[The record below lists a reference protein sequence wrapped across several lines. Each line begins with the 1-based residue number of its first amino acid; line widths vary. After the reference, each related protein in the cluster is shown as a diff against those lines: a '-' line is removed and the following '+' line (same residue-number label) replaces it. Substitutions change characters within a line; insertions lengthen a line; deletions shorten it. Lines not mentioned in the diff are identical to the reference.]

1 MSMIDAA
8 NHHVSGANATS
19 LALYE
24 QACRELLCM
33 VDDPVATVDR
43 ALAVSPELTMGHVL
57 KAWLNLLGTEPAGI
71 AVAQASCAAAEGLP
85 ADEREQAHLAAA
97 RALTQGRWREAGLRL
112 EDLSARFPR
121 DALALQ
127 VGHQIDFFRGDSR
140 MLRDRIA
147 RALPAWDAGMPGWH
161 GVLGMHAF
169 GLEETGDYATAE
181 AQGRRS
187 VEAEP
192 RDSWAW
198 HAVAHVH
205 EMRNLPRE
213 GIAWLEPA
221 RDTWSNGSFL
231 ATHNTWHLAL
241 YYLELDRHDDVLRLY
256 DEAIGGTGS
265 AVVLDL
271 IDAAAILW
279 RLHLRGVDVGDRFGA
294 IADRWA
300 AVGGAGQYAF
310 NDLHAMIAYVGAD
323 RGHAQR
329 AVIEAQRAAMETR
342 TRQCRLHAR
351 GRPPRD
357 AGDRGLRHRRL
368 RARHVIAALHPQRGA
383 SLRGQPC
390 PAGSARSHAARG
402 GPPRQRPGP
411 CRGARGGAAGAA
423 AAQASA
429 YGTLRVSRE
438 GTACHAVLH

>member
-1 MSMIDAA
+1 M
-8 NHHVSGANATS
+8 
-19 LALYE
+19 
-24 QACRELLCM
+24 
-33 VDDPVATVDR
+33 
-43 ALAVSPELTMGHVL
+43 
-57 KAWLNLLGTEPAGI
+57 
-71 AVAQASCAAAEGLP
+71 
-85 ADEREQAHLAAA
+85 
-97 RALTQGRWREAGLRL
+97 RL

-121 DALALQ
+121 DLLALQ

-169 GLEETGDYATAE
+169 GLEETGDYAAAE

-205 EMRNLPRE
+205 EMRNAPRE
-213 GIAWLEPA
+213 GIAWLEPT

-231 ATHNTWHLAL
+231 GTHNAWHLSL
-241 YYLELDRHDDVLRLY
+241 YYLELDRHDDVLRVY

-271 IDAAAILW
+271 IDASAMLW
-279 RLHLRGVDVGDRFGA
+279 RLHLRGVDVGTRFDA

-310 NDLHAMIAYVGAD
+310 NDLHAMIAYVGAGRQTAQREVIAAQQAAMQTD
-323 RGHAQR
+323 VDNAAFTRDVGHPAALAIEAFGAGDYARTTSLLRPVRSGAHRFGGSHAQR
-329 AVIEAQRAAMETR
+329 DLIDLTLLEAARRGSDPDLAAALAAER
-342 TRQCRLHAR
+342 VAL
-351 GRPPRD
+351 RPRSPL
-357 AGDRGLRHRRL
+357 ARRL
-368 RARHVIAALHPQRGA
+368 
-383 SLRGQPC
+383 
-390 PAGSARSHAARG
+390 
-402 GPPRQRPGP
+402 
-411 CRGARGGAAGAA
+411 AAGIRSQALAPTSTAA
-423 AAQASA
+423 SQ
-429 YGTLRVSRE
+429 RM
-438 GTACHAVLH
+438 TA